1 MGYGNWNM
9 WLLKL
14 VWVAR
19 NNFACEVYVHPFSE
33 KHVKEVNFHF
43 KDKGFSQKCYLRS
56 VDEQE
61 LFTEEWVFGNSQVK
75 CTPHDCSSLYD
86 STDFVSCTDIFP
98 FFIGKKCEQL
108 KPVGIFL

>member
-19 NNFACEVYVHPFSE
+19 NNFACEVYVQPFSE
-33 KHVKEVNFHF
+33 KHVKRVNFYF
-43 KDKGFSQKCYLRS
+43 KCKGFSQKWYLRS

-61 LFTEEWVFGNSQVK
+61 SELFTEEKIFGKSEAK
-75 CTPHDCSSLYD
+75 CTLPDQSSLSD
-86 STDFVSCTDIFP
+86 SGAFVSCSDISP
-98 FFIGKKCEQL
+98 FL
-108 KPVGIFL
+108 YWTNM